1 MLGISVFELKQKK
14 NCSVSTEGGRKGRE
28 GEGTHR
34 TLETQLNV
42 YVRFVTVI

>member
-1 MLGISVFELKQKK
+1 MLGISVFELKKK
-14 NCSVSTEGGRKGRE
+14 IVLVPREGGRKGR
-28 GEGTHR
+28 EGTHR

>member
-28 GEGTHR
+28 GTHR